1 MSDENMDN
9 LEVTRRRKY
18 ARLLLEVGVNLQL
31 DQSLLLVAEP
41 YHWDFLNLL
50 TEEAYKMGAK
60 HVLVEANDPGQI
72 KARVEHSNEENLD
85 QLLSWTEKK
94 YQCIIDERWARIN
107 LFGPTDPDLMGA
119 LNSENLGIIQKAHSI
134 SSRPISDACGIGKVS
149 WCVAALPT
157 PGWAAKVYE
166 CEPSAEIERRL
177 WLGMV
182 KILNLD
188 IEDPSA
194 HWRDK
199 ERMLKERCQKLES
212 LNLAEVKFRGPGTDL
227 SVKCIAGA
235 RWIGGGVPIE
245 SDPEKSFIPNIPTEE
260 CFTTPNRGG
269 TNGRMQAVRPVTVL
283 GKPVTGA
290 WFEFEDGKVISYG
303 AKTNKSVLDDYFA
316 MCPNA
321 CYLGELALVD
331 GTSPIF
337 KNGHVFHCI
346 LYDENASC
354 HVALGNGYP
363 MPIEGA
369 VKMTNEEK
377 LASGINVSILHT
389 DFMIGGP
396 DVDVTGC
403 DGEGNEIPLIRNG
416 DFVI

>member
-1 MSDENMDN
+1 MKEDEIEM
-9 LEVTRRRKY
+9 TRKVKY
-18 ARLLLEVGVNLQL
+18 AKLLLEAGVNLQVG
-31 DQSLLLVAEP
+31 QKLLVIAEP
-41 YHWDFLNLL
+41 YHWDFLNLVA
-50 TEEAYKMGAK
+50 EEAYKMGASY
-60 HVLVEANDPGQI
+60 VLVEANDPRLL
-72 KARVEHSNEENLD
+72 KARVDHGAEDDLD
-85 QLLSWTEKK
+85 DILHWTEKK
-94 YQCIIDERWARIN
+94 YQSIIDEGWARLNI
-107 LFGPTDPDLMGA
+107 FGPTDPDLMGTLDA
-119 LNSENLGIIQKAHSI
+119 QRLGIIQKTQSK
-134 SSRPISDACGIGKVS
+134 SSKPVSDACGTGQVT

-157 PGWAAKVYE
+157 PGWAAKVYDL
-166 CEPSAEIERRL
+166 EPSAEVERRL

-188 IEDPSA
+188 SDNPSE
-194 HWRDK
+194 HWHEK
-199 ERMLKERCQKLES
+199 EQMLKARCQKLGD

-227 SVKCIAGA
+227 TVKCIAGA
-235 RWIGGGVPIE
+235 HWIGGGIPTAN
-245 SDPEKSFIPNIPTEE
+245 DPEKSFIPNIPTEE

-269 TNGRMQAVRPVTVL
+269 TDGRMQVVRPVTVL
-283 GKPVTGA
+283 GKSVEGA

-303 AKTNKSVLDDYFA
+303 AKTNKSVLDDYFS

-331 GTSPIF
+331 GSSPIS

-363 MPIEGA
+363 LPVDGA
-369 VKMTNEEK
+369 IKMNKEEK
-377 LASGINVSILHT
+377 LASGVNVSIVHT

-396 DVDVTGC
+396 EVDVTGF
-403 DGEGNEIPLIRNG
+403 DGEGNEIPLIRKG